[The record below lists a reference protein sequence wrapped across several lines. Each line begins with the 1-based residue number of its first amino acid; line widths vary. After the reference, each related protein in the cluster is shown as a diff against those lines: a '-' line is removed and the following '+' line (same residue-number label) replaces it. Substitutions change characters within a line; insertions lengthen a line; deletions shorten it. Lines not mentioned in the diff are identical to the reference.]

1 MSTIR
6 LHIRV
11 APDRTISGVAPA
23 DLPPGEHEV
32 TVSSGPAV
40 TPPSRPFRMADFPVD
55 NGPWD
60 NSVSLRRE
68 DCGKVAEGRWPRLG
82 RGKTVPPGTG
92 AAIPLAE

>member
-6 LHIRV
+6 LHIHV

-32 TVSSGPAV
+32 TVSIGPAV
-40 TPPSRPFRMADFPVD
+40 APPSKPFRMADFPVD

-68 DCGKVAEGRWPRLG
+68 DMYGDDGR
-82 RGKTVPPGTG
+82 
-92 AAIPLAE
+92 

>member
-6 LHIRV
+6 LQSRV

-68 DCGKVAEGRWPRLG
+68 DMYGDDGR
-82 RGKTVPPGTG
+82 
-92 AAIPLAE
+92 